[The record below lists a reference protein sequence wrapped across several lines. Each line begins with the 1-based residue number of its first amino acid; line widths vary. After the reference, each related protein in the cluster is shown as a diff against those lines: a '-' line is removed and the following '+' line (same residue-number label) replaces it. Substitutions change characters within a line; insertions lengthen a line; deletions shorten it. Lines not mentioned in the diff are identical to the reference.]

1 MYEYLIG
8 KITAINPHYIVVEV
22 NGIGY
27 QLQVA
32 NPFRYEEN
40 TTQKVYVYQ
49 AVRENDV
56 TLYGFYDLAE
66 KQLFLKLIS
75 VSGIGP
81 KSALAI
87 LATNDQGGFV
97 AAINADDEAYLTKF
111 PSIGKK
117 TAKQIILDLKGKMDD
132 IETPTPMVDQQN
144 LALDFDNEQP
154 YLKEALEA
162 MLSLG
167 YTKTEVKK
175 VSQKL
180 KDFQADS
187 TDAYL
192 SAALKLV
199 LTINCRNFR
208 GKFSKDCSAIQ

>member
-8 KITAINPHYIVVEV
+8 KISAINPHYIVVEV

-199 LTINCRNFR
+199 L
-208 GKFSKDCSAIQ
+208 KK

>member
-8 KITAINPHYIVVEV
+8 KITVINPHYIVVEI

-40 TTQKVYVYQ
+40 STQKVYVYQ

-144 LALDFDNEQP
+144 LALDFGNEQP

-175 VSQKL
+175 VSKKL

-199 LTINCRNFR
+199 L
-208 GKFSKDCSAIQ
+208 KK

>member
-49 AVRENDV
+49 AVRESDV

-132 IETPTPMVDQQN
+132 IKTPTPMVDQQN

-199 LTINCRNFR
+199 L
-208 GKFSKDCSAIQ
+208 KK

>member
-144 LALDFDNEQP
+144 LTLDFDNEQP

-180 KDFQADS
+180 KDLQAGS

-199 LTINCRNFR
+199 L
-208 GKFSKDCSAIQ
+208 KK

>member
-8 KITAINPHYIVVEV
+8 KITAINPHYIVVEI

-40 TTQKVYVYQ
+40 STQKVYVYQ

-132 IETPTPMVDQQN
+132 IETSTPMVDQQN
-144 LALDFDNEQP
+144 LALDFGNEQP

-175 VSQKL
+175 VSKKL

-199 LTINCRNFR
+199 L
-208 GKFSKDCSAIQ
+208 KK

>member
-81 KSALAI
+81 KSALAV

-175 VSQKL
+175 VSKKL

-199 LTINCRNFR
+199 L
-208 GKFSKDCSAIQ
+208 KK

>member
-8 KITAINPHYIVVEV
+8 TITAVNPHYIVVEV

-27 QLQVA
+27 RVQVA
-32 NPFRYEEN
+32 NPFRYQEN
-40 TTQKVYVYQ
+40 QTQKVYVYQ

-56 TLYGFYDLAE
+56 TLYGFFDLAE

-97 AAINADDEAYLTKF
+97 AAINANDEAYLTKF

-132 IETPTPMVDQQN
+132 IQTPTPIIDQQN
-144 LALDFDNEQP
+144 LALNFDEESP
-154 YLKEALEA
+154 FLKEALEA

-175 VSQKL
+175 VAKKL
-180 KDFQADS
+180 ESFNGKS
-187 TDAYL
+187 TDEYL

-199 LTINCRNFR
+199 L
-208 GKFSKDCSAIQ
+208 KK

>member
-8 KITAINPHYIVVEV
+8 KITMINPHYVVVEV

-40 TTQKVYVYQ
+40 IVQKIYVYQ

-144 LALDFDNEQP
+144 LALDFNNTQP

-180 KDFQADS
+180 KDFKADS

-199 LTINCRNFR
+199 L
-208 GKFSKDCSAIQ
+208 KK

>member
-40 TTQKVYVYQ
+40 STQKVYVYQ

-175 VSQKL
+175 VSKKL

-199 LTINCRNFR
+199 L
-208 GKFSKDCSAIQ
+208 KK